1 MRPSK
6 KFIFFPLFSLAIS
19 PVSSAC
25 YYPNG
30 TADDNYQPCNRVQG
44 VNGMCCSLDRPNSP
58 GGPDSKGYTADFCLE
73 NGLCQ
78 NIVQKMSTGQ
88 MVYTYWRTLC
98 TSTDWSTNGCLNVCT
113 QGEVYPGHTVPLTP
127 CENTP
132 ESRTWCCGQNNTA
145 CCGTSEAIILA
156 PTLAVGL
163 LASTSTSTVSSTSVS
178 TVPPSSSSSATP
190 AASIPSTSTPVSASQ
205 ARDSSLS
212 TGAKV
217 GIGIG
222 VGVGS
227 VAVFGALAV
236 LLVGWRSR
244 VASRRPSP
252 FSGVEIISRGQMQE
266 KPADGPQ
273 TRHELS
279 GRNVV
284 EAEGESPVVGGGNR
298 HGAFTT

>member
-6 KFIFFPLFSLAIS
+6 KLVFLSLFSLAIS
-19 PVSSAC
+19 PVSSTC

-30 TADDNYQPCNRVQG
+30 TADDHYQPCSRVQG
-44 VNGMCCSLDRPNSP
+44 VNGMCCALDRTNSP
-58 GGPDSKGYTADFCLE
+58 GGPDSKGFTADICLE

-78 NIVQKMSTGQ
+78 NIVQKVSTGQ

-98 TSTDWSTNGCLNVCT
+98 TSADWSTNGCLNVCT
-113 QGEVYPGHTVPLTP
+113 GGEVYPGHTVPLTP

-132 ESRTWCCGQNNTA
+132 ESKTWCCGQNNTA
-145 CCGTSEAIILA
+145 CCGTSEAITLA

-163 LASTSTSTVSSTSVS
+163 VASTSTAASTSVS
-178 TVPPSSSSSATP
+178 TVSPSSSSSATT
-190 AASIPSTSTPVSASQ
+190 AASVPSTAISASASQ
-205 ARDSSLS
+205 PRDSSLS

-236 LLVGWRSR
+236 LLVRWRRR
-244 VASRRPSP
+244 VSSRRPYP
-252 FSGVEIISRGQMQE
+252 FSSVGIITRGQVHE
-266 KPADGPQ
+266 KAADGPL

-284 EAEGESPVVGGGNR
+284 EAEGESPVVGGGKP
-298 HGAFTT
+298 GAFTT